1 MNMEEVA
8 DALQAVNNN
17 LLTEKEVFFLYNVL
31 NLPARSTLNFRLFT
45 IVAALS
51 EKVTQLD
58 PVVRK
63 LINNCDYNA
72 LDIKME
78 KCRELFQFLEDDDHM
93 PKGGASADR
102 LAVELT
108 AGGLT
113 PEHTKFV
120 LKKFNREGRGVVD
133 FLDFVTYVPLFVLI
147 HKRIISDPLREEL
160 DL

>member
-1 MNMEEVA
+1 MEYASVGS
-8 DALQAVNNN
+8 DA
-17 LLTEKEVFFLYNVL
+17 
-31 NLPARSTLNFRLFT
+31 
-45 IVAALS
+45 
-51 EKVTQLD
+51 VTVQ
-58 PVVRK
+58 
-63 LINNCDYNA
+63 
-72 LDIKME
+72 
-78 KCRELFQFLEDDDHM
+78 ELFQFLEDDDHM